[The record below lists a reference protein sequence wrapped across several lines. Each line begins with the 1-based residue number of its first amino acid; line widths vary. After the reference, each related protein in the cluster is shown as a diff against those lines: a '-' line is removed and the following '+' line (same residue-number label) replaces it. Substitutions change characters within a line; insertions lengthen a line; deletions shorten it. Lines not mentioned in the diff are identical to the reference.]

1 MNDKYNGWTN
11 YATWRVNLEM
21 FDGQPAEWIDAG
33 TDAYDLG
40 QSLRDTALEYMAEQ
54 ASGLALDYAEAF
66 LADVNWYEIAKH
78 MLEDVRE
85 AEGARTMTYD
95 PNADRAYWRREGS
108 RRLIE
113 AARDSGHELAIALG
127 ERLEALDAVDDELH
141 DAKAEI
147 AELARRVDYLRKEL
161 DAYEL
166 GGE

>member
-1 MNDKYNGWTN
+1 MMYN
-11 YATWRVNLEM
+11 
-21 FDGQPAEWIDAG
+21 
-33 TDAYDLG
+33 
-40 QSLRDTALEYMAEQ
+40 
-54 ASGLALDYAEAF
+54 
-66 LADVNWYEIAKH
+66 
-78 MLEDVRE
+78 
-85 AEGARTMTYD
+85 
-95 PNADRAYWRREGS
+95 PNADRTYWRREES

-147 AELARRVDYLRKEL
+147 AELTRRVDYLRKEL